1 MKKPAMSLLLLAL
14 ASVSSAAMADSWR
27 HDNGKGRHGREYKQ
41 VYWDG
46 HCKVEQKWK
55 KGEYKEKRKCK
66 RADRYYSDRRYDDRR
81 HDDRR
86 YHERYYGRP
95 VVQQHYYPASAQY
108 YPRYE
113 RHGSRQPQV
122 NIDIRIRQ

>member
-14 ASVSSAAMADSWR
+14 ASVSSAAMADSWK
-27 HDNGKGRHGREYKQ
+27 HENGKGRHGREYKQ

-66 RADRYYSDRRYDDRR
+66 RPERHYVDRRYD
-81 HDDRR
+81 
-86 YHERYYGRP
+86 ERYYGRP
-95 VVQQHYYPASAQY
+95 VVRQHYYPASSHY
-108 YPRYE
+108 YPDYGRHE
-113 RHGSRQPQV
+113 RRDPQV